1 MTEARDVR
9 MGMYGHSNQVAHHAA
24 YMYDAA
30 GEPSKTQE
38 EVREV
43 LSRLYTGSEI
53 GQGYHGDE
61 DNGEQSAWYLFSSLG
76 FYPLVMGSGEYAI
89 GSPQFTKMTVHLDG
103 GRDLVVKAPKN
114 SAKNV
119 YVQGLKVNG
128 KKWTSTA
135 LPHKEIARGGVLEFD
150 MGPKPSAWG
159 TGKNAQPTS
168 ITQDD
173 KVPSP
178 RGDAIKGDG
187 ALFDNSSETAA
198 TSESGAVELPVGKAT
213 KAVQYTL
220 TSSSDK
226 AKAPRGWVLEGSA
239 DGEKWKELD
248 KRSGESFAWDQQT
261 RVFTVDD
268 PGTYGHYRLVPD
280 GSATLAEVELLS

>member
-9 MGMYGHSNQVAHHAA
+9 MGMYGHSNQVAHHVA

-30 GEPSKTQE
+30 GEPYRTQE
-38 EVREV
+38 KVREV

-89 GSPQFTKMTVHLDG
+89 GSPQFTRMTVHLDG

-114 SAKNV
+114 SARNV
-119 YVQGLKVNG
+119 YVQGLRVNG

-150 MGPKPSAWG
+150 MGPKPSSWG
-159 TGKNAQPTS
+159 TGRNAQPSS

-178 RGDAIKGDG
+178 RGDALKGDG
-187 ALFDNSSETAA
+187 ALFDNTSATDATTSS
-198 TSESGAVELPVGKAT
+198 VELPVTKST
-213 KAVQYTL
+213 KAAQYTL
-220 TSSSDK
+220 TSSDK
-226 AKAPRGWVLEGSA
+226 AKAPRGWVLEGSR
-239 DGEKWKELD
+239 DGKKWQRLD
-248 KRSGESFAWDQQT
+248 KRSGESFAWDKQT
-261 RVFTVDD
+261 RAFTVED
-268 PGTYGHYRLVPD
+268 PGAYRHYRLVLD